1 MRVQNT
7 RAEDSS
13 ISSYEALERGPAP
26 TFRTSSSV
34 YSNKKWRSFSV
45 DAKRARQW
53 RLQKWCLFFRKPD
66 KVPRYCAMPTMGRN
80 SSTEKF
86 LRGAGLMA
94 FAHILGGLT
103 VDRPAPILWGL

>member
-45 DAKRARQW
+45 DAKRA
-53 RLQKWCLFFRKPD
+53 
-66 KVPRYCAMPTMGRN
+66 TM
-80 SSTEKF
+80 T
-86 LRGAGLMA
+86 
-94 FAHILGGLT
+94 
-103 VDRPAPILWGL
+103 APEMMFVLSQTR